1 MGERERERESVLRL
15 FASDV
20 DSFGEG
26 VHSIRGV
33 KA

>member
-1 MGERERERESVLRL
+1 MGDLRL